1 MSECK
6 KDGIQLKSVIE
17 TKDIPDKYV
26 ERITK
31 QGSIEEL
38 SYKTYLR
45 RQKKTVLKKAMVY
58 LPYGYRPDKKYKIM
72 YLFHGYGGN
81 ENTYLGTINQ
91 PRDFKYILDYMNED
105 MIVVTPTIT
114 FNRKNSEN
122 SIQDFTDEILND
134 LIPAAESKYKT
145 HALDVK
151 KEELIKS
158 REYRIFAGYSL
169 GGLQVW

>member
-1 MSECK
+1 
-6 KDGIQLKSVIE
+6 
-17 TKDIPDKYV
+17 
-26 ERITK
+26 
-31 QGSIEEL
+31 
-38 SYKTYLR
+38 
-45 RQKKTVLKKAMVY
+45 
-58 LPYGYRPDKKYKIM
+58 
-72 YLFHGYGGN
+72 
-81 ENTYLGTINQ
+81 
-91 PRDFKYILDYMNED
+91 MNED

-134 LIPAAESKYKT
+134 LIPAAKSKYKT
-145 HALDVK
+145 YALDVK